1 MDIDIDIKLDAGH
14 RQSRLKKNKNLLVGN
29 PICSNVVTKN
39 IKEKKKQS
47 LSQRKCKPLPIFTEE
62 GMSK

>member
-39 IKEKKKQS
+39 IKEKKSSHFHKENVNLCQYS
-47 LSQRKCKPLPIFTEE
+47 PKKV
-62 GMSK
+62 